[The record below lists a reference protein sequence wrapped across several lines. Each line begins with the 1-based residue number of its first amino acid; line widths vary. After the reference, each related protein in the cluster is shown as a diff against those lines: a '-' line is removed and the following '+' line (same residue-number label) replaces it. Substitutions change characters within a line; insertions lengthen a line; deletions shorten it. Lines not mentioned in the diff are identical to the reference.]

1 MIDSV
6 VHSITLTNRDK
17 LDICGAMSVLVF
29 DSDYILI
36 ELEKDKLS
44 VEGSDLKL
52 INLIQDKKQV
62 QVSGKINGI
71 FYQDGAS
78 KKSGFFKKK

>member
-1 MIDSV
+1 MENV
-6 VHSITLTNRDK
+6 VHSLLLTSRDK

-71 FYQDGAS
+71 FYQTGS
-78 KKSGFFKKK
+78 TKKSGFFKKK